1 MTANTAIIDMT
12 NKVITNLAM
21 KYQRINEEVGRI
33 MVGPVLDYEAKDILN
48 KGRREG
54 WEKGRQEGRILE
66 RIEILRDL
74 GKSEDEIIQNVIE
87 RFKITPEEARKYLE
101 SEKNMN

>member
-12 NKVITNLAM
+12 NKVIANLAV
-21 KYQRINEEVGRI
+21 KYEHINEEVGRI
-33 MVGPVLDYEAKDILN
+33 MIGPVLDYEAKDILN

-54 WEKGRQEGRILE
+54 REEGRILE

-74 GKSEDEIIQNVIE
+74 GKSEDEITQNVIE
-87 RFKITPEEARKYLE
+87 RFKITPEEARKYLQI
-101 SEKNMN
+101 SN